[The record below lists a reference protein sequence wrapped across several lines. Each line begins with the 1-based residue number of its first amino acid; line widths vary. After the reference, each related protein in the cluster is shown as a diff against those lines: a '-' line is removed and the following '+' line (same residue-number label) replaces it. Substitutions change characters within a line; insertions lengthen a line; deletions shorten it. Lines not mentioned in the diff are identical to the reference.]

1 MSMKLQLQRKILS
14 VELYFDSEFK
24 ELFTGD
30 AVGSN
35 SSEHNAGYMGKWY
48 NTAKE
53 NM

>member
-1 MSMKLQLQRKILS
+1 MSMKLQTKILS

-30 AVGSN
+30 TVGSN
-35 SSEHNAGYMGKWY
+35 SSEHNAGYMRKWY
-48 NTAKE
+48 NKAKK